1 MKMKTLWVN
10 PTTMDTLLHNV
21 ALSNVLKCYA
31 DLGNEVTLFSI
42 RSKDASKIRYP
53 QVRSVLVPLRYIP
66 LVSSFMFA
74 VVLFFYLPLLVIRLQ
89 PDQVVVNPD
98 LSILSSLP
106 SLFIGKFKKT
116 KFVLDVRSIPVETT
130 GFTGFQTK
138 FWYYISLMITRKWF
152 DGLTTLTS
160 LMKGD
165 ICRDFNIDPDGVGV
179 WTSGVSDSLFNP
191 ESVSAAR
198 SELRKKYDFDDKFVV
213 FYHGIFTATRGLAET
228 IEAVK
233 LLLPAHPDIIFFLLG
248 TGPYA
253 HNLKNLVQ
261 QEGLQKNVII
271 HDPVEQ
277 LQVPKFISMSDICI
291 VSLPDHPYW
300 RAQSPLKLLEYPSDG
315 KSRYPNRHTC
325 SS

>member
-21 ALSNVLKCYA
+21 ALSNALKCYA
-31 DLGNEVTLFSI
+31 DLGHEVTLFSI

-74 VVLFFYLPLLVIRLQ
+74 VVLFFYLPILVIRQQ

-98 LSILSSLP
+98 LSLLSSLP
-106 SLFIGKFKKT
+106 SLFIGKFKKV
-116 KFVLDVRSIPVETT
+116 KFVLDIRSIPVETK
-130 GFTGFQTK
+130 GFSGFQTK
-138 FWYYISLMITRKWF
+138 FWYFISLIITRKWF

-160 LMKGD
+160 SMKGE
-165 ICRDFNIDPDGVGV
+165 ICRDFKIVPDGVGV

-191 ESVSAAR
+191 KSVSAAR

-253 HNLKNLVQ
+253 NNLKNLVQ
-261 QEGLQKNVII
+261 
-271 HDPVEQ
+271 
-277 LQVPKFISMSDICI
+277 
-291 VSLPDHPYW
+291 
-300 RAQSPLKLLEYPSDG
+300 R
-315 KSRYPNRHTC
+315 
-325 SS
+325 